1 MKTIKILK
9 PCYVQGKACK
19 PGEVMEVERSVANIL
34 IGVKQA
40 EATTDSVKPKEKA
53 KPKSKAKRK
62 ADTSIDKSSLVT
74 RDED

>member
-1 MKTIKILK
+1 MDLDYLEDKVDTKDSQIR
-9 PCYVQGKACK
+9 KAVV
-19 PGEVMEVERSVANIL
+19 PL
-34 IGVKQA
+34 F
-40 EATTDSVKPKEKA
+40 EAMLSKMVDEVKPKEKA